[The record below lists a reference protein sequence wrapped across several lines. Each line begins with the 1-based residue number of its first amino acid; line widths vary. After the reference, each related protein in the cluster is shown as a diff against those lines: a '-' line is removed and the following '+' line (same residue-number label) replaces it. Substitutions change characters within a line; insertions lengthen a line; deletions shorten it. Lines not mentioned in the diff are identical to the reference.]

1 MEDKIEIKIPANP
14 KYLKLIRRTVSNISE
29 MAGFSNKQCNHLT
42 LAIDEACT
50 NIIRHAYSGNTKKPI
65 ILQIFLLQDRIRFIL
80 KDYGKQAQ
88 IEAFQSRNLDDV
100 RPGGLGVHLIKSV
113 MDKFE
118 LKRLSRGN
126 KLVLEKLLDNSK
138 EAELAD
144 NKKS

>member
-29 MAGFSNKQCNHLT
+29 MAGFSGKQCNHLT

-50 NIIRHAYSGNTKKPI
+50 NIIRHAYGGNTNKPI
-65 ILQIFLLQDRIRFIL
+65 ILQIFLLKDRLRFVL
-80 KDYGKQAQ
+80 KDYGKKAE
-88 IEAFQSRNLDDV
+88 IETFQSRNLDEI
-100 RPGGLGVHLIKSV
+100 RPGGLGLHLIKTV

-118 LKRLSRGN
+118 FLNLSRGN
-126 KLVLEKLLDNSK
+126 KLVLEKFLDNSK

-144 NKKS
+144 NQKR